1 MLAEQLKDESLFL
14 APTPAGAY
22 FSVSGT
28 EKTPAREFL
37 KVLLSRETGFQLTS
51 ENIQRSMPVDSE
63 QEALTMLSHLQKL
76 GWVQGLEQPFDSPSG
91 QLETILPDLLSQL
104 SVTNKALLADEQG
117 FYISSSGF
125 PHETAEELSGLS
137 ASLATLHDRY
147 QGVLKNNLGEGSA
160 AWGLI
165 DAAGNSQVGFW
176 PMFVGDHRFALV
188 IASLPQLNRPA
199 LISLV
204 WALLMRYGKYTEI
217 NKQVSDR
224 HG

>member
-1 MLAEQLKDESLFL
+1 MLAQQIKDESLFL

-28 EKTPAREFL
+28 EETPARTFL
-37 KVLLSRETGFQLTS
+37 QALLSLESGIQLGADGLL
-51 ENIQRSMPVDSE
+51 QRMPVDSE
-63 QEALTMLSHLQKL
+63 EAAASMLSHLQKL
-76 GWVQGLEQPFDSPSG
+76 GWVQGLEQPLAAPSG
-91 QLETILPDLLSQL
+91 QLESLLPDMLSQL
-104 SVTNKALLADEQG
+104 SVSGKALLADDQG

-176 PMFVGDHRFALV
+176 PMFVGEHRFALV
-188 IASLPQLNRPA
+188 IGGLPQLNRPA

-204 WALLMRYGKYTEI
+204 WALMMRYGK
-217 NKQVSDR
+217 NPVMV
-224 HG
+224 